1 MGESQAIAVGAGCQ
15 RSTKHLNTTGSCGST
30 FRSRSGEQ
38 VDVTGSHF
46 ERLGLDNAQIN
57 R

>member
-1 MGESQAIAVGAGCQ
+1 MGESQLIAAGPSCQ
-15 RSTKHLNTTGSCGST
+15 RSATHLNTTGSYGST

-38 VDVTGSHF
+38 VDITGSHF

-57 R
+57 